1 MVTLAIIAKLEII
14 ATLETIQTL
23 SIFHTLAIFP
33 TLAIFQM
40 LAIIATICN
49 DLHKL
54 YVFSLPKPFNSTT
67 VVQYEGAIM
76 FFNAK
81 QFLNWSR
88 KRVSM
93 LRPGNTAI

>member
-1 MVTLAIIAKLEII
+1 MFLTKLQQPIMVTLAIIAKLEII

-23 SIFHTLAIFP
+23 AIFHTLAIFP

-54 YVFSLPKPFNSTT
+54 YVFSLPKPINSTT
-67 VVQYEGAIM
+67 AV
-76 FFNAK
+76 
-81 QFLNWSR
+81 
-88 KRVSM
+88 
-93 LRPGNTAI
+93 

>member
-23 SIFHTLAIFP
+23 AIFH

-40 LAIIATICN
+40 LAIIATICD

>member
-23 SIFHTLAIFP
+23 AIFH

-40 LAIIATICN
+40 LAIIATICD

-93 LRPGNTAI
+93 LRPGTTAI